1 MADGEINVNVRA
13 DGVDEA
19 AEDVADG
26 SGVGMGGGDGGG
38 EGGRGSGLA
47 QSIKGG
53 IVGGLVGTLLRPLLE
68 VFDPFVK
75 VLQAFIAPLAQM
87 LLRLATPFLRLMI
100 QLLPAWYDFLDEN
113 ENLVAKL
120 LMALSPLV
128 AILSYIPSIA
138 KSLQNRGIVDAFK
151 AAISPVTLILGAI
164 ARAIGVA
171 LTEDDESTGPRTE
184 GGEPSFPGGAFGT
197 PSTPDQ
203 SRPVSARA
211 REETPGRGPVEINVD
226 GRIAPILDFFV
237 DNRNIEIV
245 PNR

>member
-19 AEDVADG
+19 AEDVADDG
-26 SGVGMGGGDGGG
+26 GMGLGGGDGGG
-38 EGGRGSGLA
+38 EGRVGGLA

-53 IVGGLVGTLLRPLLE
+53 IVGGLVASLLGPLLD
-68 VFDPFVK
+68 VFEPFVK
-75 VLQAFIAPLAQM
+75 ILQAFVAPLAQV
-87 LLRLATPFLRLMI
+87 LLRLFTPVLRFLI
-100 QLLPAWYDFLDEN
+100 QLLPAWFDFVDEN
-113 ENLVAKL
+113 EGLVGEL

-128 AILSYIPSIA
+128 TILSYLPSIVNG
-138 KSLQNRGIVDAFK
+138 LQNRGIVDAFK